1 LDLEATLYSYP
12 VKEVDVEFSWT
23 EEQRLWRRAVRDFAQ
38 HEIAPRVREIDT
50 EERIP
55 RDIIEGMAEMGL
67 LAPTVGEEYDGAGA
81 DWMMA
86 AIAAEE
92 LGRADISLAVPVL
105 YLVEAAWGFI
115 FYQYGSDRLKEQY
128 LPKVTRGE
136 AFLGIAT
143 TEPGGGSDI
152 LGACRTR
159 AEKVGDQWAFN
170 GEKVYISGVR
180 ESLEWGGIHLMLART
195 DSDEDAG
202 HRAFTFFAMPL
213 KGTQGI
219 TPTFFE
225 DMGRM
230 GISTGGFALDGVR
243 LPADHQVG
251 EFNRGFYHAME
262 GFSAARTLIGATCVG
277 ASEAVLEMGMEQI
290 KMRQA
295 FGRPIASFEGVQFPL
310 ADLYTDLEG
319 TRLSTYKAA
328 WTMDQMYEHDEA
340 THYDIA
346 LAAAMAKLKAPIL
359 GFKIMNEVADWF
371 GAMAY
376 TKECPVEM
384 GIRGIRSYSIGAEGT
399 PNVMRMIIARELL
412 GQEFLPTLYTDKAK
426 SVRR

>member
-1 LDLEATLYSYP
+1 MD
-12 VKEVDVEFSWT
+12 FGWT

-38 HEIAPRVREIDT
+38 KEIMPRVREIDT
-50 EERIP
+50 AERIP
-55 RDIIEGMAEMGL
+55 REIVKGMAEMGL
-67 LAPTVGEEYDGAGA
+67 LAPLVGEEYGGAGA
-81 DWMMA
+81 DWTMA
-86 AIAAEE
+86 TIAAEE

-115 FYQYGSDRLKEQY
+115 FYQYGSPELKEKY

-143 TEPGGGSDI
+143 TEPAGGSDI

-159 AEKVGDQWAFN
+159 AVRDNDEWVFN
-170 GEKVYISGVR
+170 GEKMFISGVR

-195 DSDEDAG
+195 DPDPKAR

-213 KGTQGI
+213 KGTEGI
-219 TPTFFE
+219 SPTLFE

-230 GISTGGFALDGVR
+230 GISTGGFALEDVR
-243 LPADHQVG
+243 LPAYHQVG
-251 EFNRGFYHAME
+251 ELNRGFYHAME

-277 ASEAVLEMGMEQI
+277 AAQAVLEMGMDHI
-290 KMRQA
+290 RQREA
-295 FGRPIASFEGVQFPL
+295 FGRPLASFEGIQFPL
-310 ADLYTDLEG
+310 ADLYTELEG
-319 TRLSTYKAA
+319 ARLITYKAA
-328 WTMDQMYEHDEA
+328 WTMDQKYKREAA

-346 LAAAMAKLKAPIL
+346 MAAAMAKLRAPL
-359 GFKIMNEVADWF
+359 VGFEVMNEVANWF

-399 PNVMRMIIARELL
+399 INIMRIIIARELL
-412 GQEFLPTLYTDKAK
+412 GKEFLPTVYTH
-426 SVRR
+426 